1 MVEFLSRMFRARGG
15 AAEWIEIDELQRR
28 MPEVVVIDVRG
39 TDEFRTPPGHLP
51 GAINVPLPELG
62 GRIADVAGYHRPVV
76 LVCKTDKRSA
86 RAADVLTAAGVR
98 CVSVLRGGTD
108 GWHAHGLPLD

>member
-15 AAEWIEIDELQRR
+15 AAEWIEVDELQRR

-39 TDEFRTPPGHLP
+39 TDEFRTPPVHLP

-62 GRIADVAGYHRPVV
+62 GRIADVAGGMA
-76 LVCKTDKRSA
+76 L
-86 RAADVLTAAGVR
+86 
-98 CVSVLRGGTD
+98 
-108 GWHAHGLPLD
+108 